1 MQISEIISEAD
12 LLVPNEVPTADKV
25 MWLNAL
31 NQDFF
36 NVVKIPRVISFTP
49 VVDQAT
55 YTLST
60 EIRLKNID
68 LLTVGLIKYKELL
81 PTAPNPLQNTYTFDD
96 STHTLTLRPA
106 PYSSGLQGVLR
117 YSRIATTNFTA
128 SDLSAV
134 PEAPEEY
141 HFSYYIGLASYIAN
155 AMDDMN
161 KGSFYEAQY
170 LKVWDTAA
178 RQYAGVETNG

>member
-12 LLVPNEVPTADKV
+12 LLVPNEVPIADKV

-36 NVVKIPRVISFTP
+36 NVVKIPKAVSFAP
-49 VVDQAT
+49 VLNQDT
-55 YTLST
+55 YTLAADV
-60 EIRLKNID
+60 RLKNID
-68 LLTVGLIKYKELL
+68 LLMVGIVKYKELL

-117 YSRIATTNFTA
+117 YSRIATINFTVGN
-128 SDLSAV
+128 LSAV

-141 HFSYYIGLASYIAN
+141 HFSFYIGLASYIAY

-161 KGSFYEAQY
+161 KGSLYEAQY
-170 LKVWDTAA
+170 LKVWNTAGN
-178 RQYAGVETNG
+178 QYVGGNANG

>member
-1 MQISEIISEAD
+1 MNLQQIINEAD
-12 LLVPNEVPTADKV
+12 LLVPNEVPISDKV

-36 NVVKIPRVISFTP
+36 NVVKIPRVISLNP
-49 VVDQAT
+49 LVDQST
-55 YTLST
+55 YTLSA
-60 EIRLKNID
+60 EVRLKNID

-96 STHTLTLRPA
+96 STYTLTLRPA
-106 PYSSGLQGVLR
+106 PYSSGLQGVLC
-117 YSRIATTNFTA
+117 YSRIATTNFTP

-141 HFSYYIGLASYIAN
+141 HWSFIPGLASFLAS
-155 AMDDMN
+155 AVDDDV
-161 KGSFYEAQY
+161 KSSRYEAQY
-170 LKVWDTAA
+170 KTAWNKA
-178 RQYAGVETNG
+178 AQNYVGSVAQ

>member
-1 MQISEIISEAD
+1 MQINEIISEAD
-12 LLVPNEVPTADKV
+12 MLVPNEVPTADKV

-36 NVVKIPRVISFTP
+36 NVVKIPRVISLIP

-60 EIRLKNID
+60 EVRLKNID

-128 SDLSAV
+128 SNLSAV

-141 HFSYYIGLASYIAN
+141 HFSFYIGLASYIAY
-155 AMDDMN
+155 AMDDLT
-161 KGSFYEAQY
+161 KGTKYEAQY
-170 LKVWDTAA
+170 LKVWNTAGE
-178 RQYAGVETNG
+178 QYAGGNANG

>member
-12 LLVPNEVPTADKV
+12 LLVPNEVPTADKI

-36 NVVKIPRVISFTP
+36 NVVKIPRVISLTP

-60 EIRLKNID
+60 EVRLKNID

-128 SDLSAV
+128 SNLSAV
-134 PEAPEEY
+134 PDAPEEY
-141 HFSYYIGLASYIAN
+141 HFSFVSGLASFLAD
-155 AMDDMN
+155 AMDN
-161 KGSFYEAQY
+161 KTKAANYEAQY
-170 LKVWDTAA
+170 RAIWNRAGE
-178 RQYAGVETNG
+178 QYQGGV